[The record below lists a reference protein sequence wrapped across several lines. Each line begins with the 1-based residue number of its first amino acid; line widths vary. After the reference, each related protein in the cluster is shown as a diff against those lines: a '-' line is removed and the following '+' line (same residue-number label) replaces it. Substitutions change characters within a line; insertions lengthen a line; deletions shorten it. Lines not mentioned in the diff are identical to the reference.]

1 MTRRTKRPADRD
13 ETDRIKELVSSLWT
27 PQWICPNCGRP
38 FSNRYQPHAC
48 GQHVVRKFLEGH
60 SPKAVALYRRFS
72 QIVRACGPALVVPTK
87 TRIGFQ
93 SHGVFASIDSLT
105 AHGMTAHVILPRR
118 LGTPR
123 FTRIEARSPAT
134 FLHHFHVGSVDEL
147 DDEVAGWLREAYRVG
162 EQAARTTTP
171 RRRATRVRARARGR
185 RPRR

>member
-1 MTRRTKRPADRD
+1 MTRRTQRPADRD

-60 SPKAVALYRRFS
+60 PPKAVALYRRFS
-72 QIVRACGPALVVPTK
+72 QLVRACGPALVVTTK
-87 TRIGFQ
+87 SRIGFQ

-105 AHGMTAHVILPRR
+105 ARGMAAHVVLPRR

-123 FTRIEARSPAT
+123 FTRIEARSPAM
-134 FLHHFHVGSVDEL
+134 FLHHFHVGSVEEL
-147 DDEVAGWLREAYRVG
+147 DDEVAGWLREAYQVG
-162 EQAARTTTP
+162 EHVAPTSRRVP
-171 RRRATRVRARARGR
+171 RARARARGR